1 MKKIFPLL
9 FLTNFLFGQ
18 NEILK
23 KDSVIKDL
31 NTLYLL
37 LNEIHPGLF
46 MHSSK
51 VVFDHSYDSL
61 KKSVNSD
68 LTLTEY
74 YCKIQFLVAK
84 VKDSHTWVDHSKL
97 RTSIQNQP
105 LFPFAIYNSG
115 SNYVLSKSGIPEYD
129 SLIGCSITKING
141 ENINDII
148 PKTAVFMSIEG
159 KNTSSLNSTLQY
171 FPFYYYLIDT
181 ATSFRVQL
189 IDKNRVLR
197 EISLIGVTFNS
208 FVKRTRKIVEPIQ
221 QDFFSKNIA
230 VLTVNTFNI
239 GDFEYKIINYKK
251 YIDAFFKQVRQDKIT
266 NLIID
271 VRNNNGGAPEISNY
285 LFSYLCSN
293 PYYYFDYVGR
303 KCKNTDKL
311 RQYCTTPNDFA
322 NVDTTKTTF
331 KENLYC
337 DIKGRWWI
345 GQQKPKK
352 KSFSGNLIVLLNG
365 ACASTTGHFLA
376 LLKENNVGQL
386 VGECSHSSYYSN
398 DASLMFKLPCSGL
411 LVRIPT
417 GQFKLKTSHF
427 TYDPKGI
434 CPEIEIL
441 KQNEDFVSDY
451 DRQFAEAI
459 KLLSTHK

>member
-31 NTLYLL
+31 NTLYFL
-37 LNEIHPGLF
+37 LNEIHPEQF
-46 MHSSK
+46 MHCSK
-51 VVFDHSYDSL
+51 TTFDYSYDSL

-84 VKDSHTWVDHSKL
+84 IKDSHTWADHSKL
-97 RTSIQNQP
+97 RTGIQNRP
-105 LFPFAIYNSG
+105 LFPFSIYNSG
-115 SNYVLSKSGIPEYD
+115 SNYVLSKCGIPEYD
-129 SLIGCSITKING
+129 SLIGSTITKING
-141 ENINDII
+141 ENINEII
-148 PKTAVFMSIEG
+148 SKTIVFMSIEG
-159 KNTSSLNSTLQY
+159 KNTSALNSTLQY

-181 ATSFRVQL
+181 TSSFRVQL
-189 IDKNRVLR
+189 SDKNGVLK
-197 EISLIGVTFNS
+197 EINLYGTTFNK
-208 FVKRTRKIVEPIQ
+208 FVKRTRKVVEPIQ
-221 QDFFSKNIA
+221 KDFTSKNIA
-230 VLTVNTFNI
+230 ILTVNTFYI
-239 GDFEYKIINYKK
+239 GDFEYKKIDYKK
-251 YIDAFFKQVRQDKIT
+251 YIDDFFKQVHQNKTT

-271 VRNNNGGAPEISNY
+271 VRNNNGGSPEISNY
-285 LFSYLCSN
+285 LFSYLFN
-293 PYYYFDYVGR
+293 KPYYYFDYVGR
-303 KCKNTDKL
+303 KCKNTDSLK
-311 RQYCTTPNDFA
+311 QFCSSPNDFM
-322 NVDTTKTTF
+322 NVDTTKTVF
-331 KENLYC
+331 RENLYC
-337 DIKGRWWI
+337 DKKGRWWND
-345 GQQKPKK
+345 QQKPKK
-352 KSFSGNLIVLLNG
+352 RNFSGNLIVLLNG

-376 LLKENNVGQL
+376 LLKENSVGRL

-411 LVRIPT
+411 IVHIPT

-434 CPEIEIL
+434 CPDIEIL
-441 KQNEDFVSDY
+441 MQNEDFVKGY

-459 KLLSTHK
+459 KLLDRQK